1 MSDEQEEPQK
11 KPSQRVTYKLTA
23 VFEHDDFKKQSFNF
37 AGSFRPAGESQ
48 VYERSV
54 KVGPSP
60 IALTAVIPPG
70 FVEQPGLI
78 IVQVAASTTEQ
89 PAEVRLVR
97 LGEPDGLVCGEDFPL
112 SIQLQDF
119 SKWSLVAARP
129 NTIVTLMV
137 ASK

>member
-1 MSDEQEEPQK
+1 MSDEQAEPQK
-11 KPSQRVTYKLTA
+11 TPVQRVTYKLTA

-37 AGSFRPAGESQ
+37 AGSFRPAGDSQ

-60 IALTAVIPPG
+60 MPLSSAIPPG
-70 FVEQPGLI
+70 FVEDPGLI
-78 IVQVAASTTEQ
+78 IVRVQPIDKEQ

-97 LGEPDGLVCGEDFPL
+97 LDAPDGIVCGEDFPL
-112 SIQLQDF
+112 SIQLHDF
-119 SKWSLVAARP
+119 SKWSLVGNQP
-129 NTIVTLMV
+129 NIVVTLMV